1 MKLPERLPRET
12 GRDYALRV
20 LKENIVN
27 LEIAPGSQISENELS
42 AALGI
47 SRAPIREALSELEK
61 VKIVEIQ
68 PQKKTSVLLIDPALV
83 EEARFMRSTLEDAV
97 IGEVCMQRTEQD
109 LFRLEEN
116 LTLQDLAFRSNALD
130 QVMIK
135 DNEFHRCFFEIS
147 RKPEIYQLMQTLQI
161 HFDRVRNLTLA
172 ASGSGMSRTRGFGSE
187 RILSGYRSTV
197 PLYGKHILSI
207 SSNRYNH
214 FVGSTERIWSARR
227 SRKNSRR

>member
-1 MKLPERLPRET
+1 MSPLKLPERLPRET

-135 DNEFHRCFFEIS
+135 DNEFHRYFFEIS

-161 HFDRVRNLTLA
+161 HFDRVRNLTLHTIIDRKILEEHEA
-172 ASGSGMSRTRGFGSE
+172 IFRCIRE
-187 RILSGYRSTV
+187 RDVENARIRLRAHLERV
-197 PLYGKHILSI
+197 QVD
-207 SSNRYNH
+207 SS
-214 FVGSTERIWSARR
+214 VV
-227 SRKNSRR
+227 RKAYPQYFKQ

>member
-1 MKLPERLPRET
+1 MSPLKLPERLPRET

-68 PQKKTSVLLIDPALV
+68 PQKKTSVLLIDPVLV

-97 IGEVCMQRTEQD
+97 IGEVCMQRTAQD

-135 DNEFHRCFFEIS
+135 DNEFHRYFFEIS

-161 HFDRVRNLTLA
+161 HFDRVRNLTLHTIIDRKILEEHKEIFRCIREQDVENA
-172 ASGSGMSRTRGFGSE
+172 RIRLRAHLE
-187 RILSGYRSTV
+187 RV
-197 PLYGKHILSI
+197 QVD
-207 SSNRYNH
+207 SS
-214 FVGSTERIWSARR
+214 VV
-227 SRKNSRR
+227 RKAYPQYFKQ

>member
-68 PQKKTSVLLIDPALV
+68 PQKKTSVLLIDPVLV

-135 DNEFHRCFFEIS
+135 DNEFHRYFFEIS

-161 HFDRVRNLTLA
+161 HFDRVRNLTLYTIIDRKILEEHKEIFRCIREQDVENA
-172 ASGSGMSRTRGFGSE
+172 RIRLRAHLE
-187 RILSGYRSTV
+187 RV
-197 PLYGKHILSI
+197 QVD
-207 SSNRYNH
+207 SS
-214 FVGSTERIWSARR
+214 VV
-227 SRKNSRR
+227 RKADPQYFKQ

>member
-1 MKLPERLPRET
+1 MILPERLPRET

-68 PQKKTSVLLIDPALV
+68 PQKKTSVLLIDPVLV

-135 DNEFHRCFFEIS
+135 DNEFHRYFFEIS

-161 HFDRVRNLTLA
+161 HFDRVRNLTLYTIIDRKILEEHEA
-172 ASGSGMSRTRGFGSE
+172 IFRCIRE
-187 RILSGYRSTV
+187 RDVENARIRLRAHLERV
-197 PLYGKHILSI
+197 QVD
-207 SSNRYNH
+207 SS
-214 FVGSTERIWSARR
+214 VV
-227 SRKNSRR
+227 RKAYPQYFKQ

>member
-68 PQKKTSVLLIDPALV
+68 PQKKTSVLLIDPELV

-97 IGEVCMQRTEQD
+97 IREVCMRRTEQD

-135 DNEFHRCFFEIS
+135 DNEFHRYFFEIS

-161 HFDRVRNLTLA
+161 HFDRVRNLTLYTIID
-172 ASGSGMSRTRGFGSE
+172 RKILEEHKEIFRCIKE
-187 RILSGYRSTV
+187 RDVENARIRLRAHLERV
-197 PLYGKHILSI
+197 QVD
-207 SSNRYNH
+207 SS
-214 FVGSTERIWSARR
+214 VV
-227 SRKNSRR
+227 RKAYPQYFKQ

>member
-68 PQKKTSVLLIDPALV
+68 PQKKTSVLLIDPVLV

-135 DNEFHRCFFEIS
+135 DNEFHRYFFEIS

-161 HFDRVRNLTLA
+161 HFDRVRNLTLHTIIDRKILEEHKEIFRCIREQDVENA
-172 ASGSGMSRTRGFGSE
+172 RIRLRAHLE
-187 RILSGYRSTV
+187 RV
-197 PLYGKHILSI
+197 QVD
-207 SSNRYNH
+207 SS
-214 FVGSTERIWSARR
+214 VV
-227 SRKNSRR
+227 RKAYPQYFKQ

>member
-97 IGEVCMQRTEQD
+97 IGEVCMRRTEQD

-135 DNEFHRCFFEIS
+135 DNEFHRYFFEIS

-161 HFDRVRNLTLA
+161 HFDRVRNLTLHTIIDRKILEEHEA
-172 ASGSGMSRTRGFGSE
+172 IFRCIRE
-187 RILSGYRSTV
+187 RDVENARIRLRAHLERV
-197 PLYGKHILSI
+197 QVD
-207 SSNRYNH
+207 SS
-214 FVGSTERIWSARR
+214 VV
-227 SRKNSRR
+227 RKAYPQYFKQ

>member
-97 IGEVCMQRTEQD
+97 IGEVCMRRTEQD

-135 DNEFHRCFFEIS
+135 DNEFHRYFFEIS

-161 HFDRVRNLTLA
+161 HFDRVRNLTLYTIIDRKILEEHEA
-172 ASGSGMSRTRGFGSE
+172 IFRCIKE
-187 RILSGYRSTV
+187 RDVEKARIRLRAHLERV
-197 PLYGKHILSI
+197 QVD
-207 SSNRYNH
+207 SS
-214 FVGSTERIWSARR
+214 VV
-227 SRKNSRR
+227 RKAYPQYFKQ

>member
-1 MKLPERLPRET
+1 MTYK
-12 GRDYALRV
+12 
-20 LKENIVN
+20 
-27 LEIAPGSQISENELS
+27 
-42 AALGI
+42 
-47 SRAPIREALSELEK
+47 ELEK

-135 DNEFHRCFFEIS
+135 DRYFFEIS

-161 HFDRVRNLTLA
+161 HFDRVRNLTLHTIIDRKILEEHEA
-172 ASGSGMSRTRGFGSE
+172 IFRCIRE
-187 RILSGYRSTV
+187 RDVENARIRLRAHLERV
-197 PLYGKHILSI
+197 QVD
-207 SSNRYNH
+207 SS
-214 FVGSTERIWSARR
+214 VV
-227 SRKNSRR
+227 RKAYPQYFKQ

>member
-161 HFDRVRNLTLA
+161 HFDRVRNLTLHTIIDRKILEEHEA
-172 ASGSGMSRTRGFGSE
+172 IFRCIKE
-187 RILSGYRSTV
+187 RDVENARIRLRAHLERV
-197 PLYGKHILSI
+197 QVD
-207 SSNRYNH
+207 SS
-214 FVGSTERIWSARR
+214 VV
-227 SRKNSRR
+227 RKAYPQYFKQ

>member
-1 MKLPERLPRET
+1 MILPERLPRET

-135 DNEFHRCFFEIS
+135 DNEFHRYFFEIS

-161 HFDRVRNLTLA
+161 HFDRVRNLTLYTIIDRKILEEHKEIFRCIREQDVENA
-172 ASGSGMSRTRGFGSE
+172 RIRLRAHLE
-187 RILSGYRSTV
+187 RV
-197 PLYGKHILSI
+197 QVD
-207 SSNRYNH
+207 SS
-214 FVGSTERIWSARR
+214 VV
-227 SRKNSRR
+227 RKAYPQYFKQ

>member
-27 LEIAPGSQISENELS
+27 LEIATGSQISENELS

-68 PQKKTSVLLIDPALV
+68 PQKKTSVLLIDPVLV

-135 DNEFHRCFFEIS
+135 DNEFHRYFFEIS

-161 HFDRVRNLTLA
+161 HFDRVRNLTLYTIIDRKILEEHKEIFRCIREQDVENA
-172 ASGSGMSRTRGFGSE
+172 RIRLRAHLE
-187 RILSGYRSTV
+187 RV
-197 PLYGKHILSI
+197 QVD
-207 SSNRYNH
+207 SS
-214 FVGSTERIWSARR
+214 VV
-227 SRKNSRR
+227 RKAYPQYFKQ

>member
-1 MKLPERLPRET
+1 MSPLKLPERLPRET

-68 PQKKTSVLLIDPALV
+68 PQKKTSVLLIDPVLV

-135 DNEFHRCFFEIS
+135 DNEFHRYFFEIS

-161 HFDRVRNLTLA
+161 HFDRVRNLTLYTIIDRKILEEHKEIFRCIREQDVENA
-172 ASGSGMSRTRGFGSE
+172 RIQLRAHLE
-187 RILSGYRSTV
+187 RV
-197 PLYGKHILSI
+197 QVD
-207 SSNRYNH
+207 SS
-214 FVGSTERIWSARR
+214 VV
-227 SRKNSRR
+227 RKAYPQYFKQ

>member
-1 MKLPERLPRET
+1 MSPLKLPERLPRET

-135 DNEFHRCFFEIS
+135 DNEFHRYFFEIS

-161 HFDRVRNLTLA
+161 HFDRVRNLTLYTIIDRKILEEHKEIFRCIREQDVENA
-172 ASGSGMSRTRGFGSE
+172 RIRLRAHLE
-187 RILSGYRSTV
+187 RV
-197 PLYGKHILSI
+197 QVD
-207 SSNRYNH
+207 SS
-214 FVGSTERIWSARR
+214 VV
-227 SRKNSRR
+227 RKAYPQYFKQ

>member
-1 MKLPERLPRET
+1 MSPLKLPERLPRET

-68 PQKKTSVLLIDPALV
+68 PQKKTSVLLIDPVLV

-135 DNEFHRCFFEIS
+135 DNEFHRYFFEIS

-161 HFDRVRNLTLA
+161 HFDRVRNLTLHTIIDRKILEEHKEIFRCIREQDVENA
-172 ASGSGMSRTRGFGSE
+172 RIRLRAHLE
-187 RILSGYRSTV
+187 RV
-197 PLYGKHILSI
+197 QVD
-207 SSNRYNH
+207 SS
-214 FVGSTERIWSARR
+214 VV
-227 SRKNSRR
+227 RKAYPQYFKQ

>member
-135 DNEFHRCFFEIS
+135 DNEFHRYFFEIS
-147 RKPEIYQLMQTLQI
+147 RKPEIYQLMQPLQI
-161 HFDRVRNLTLA
+161 HFDRVRNLTLYTIIDRKILEEHKEIFRCIREQDVENA
-172 ASGSGMSRTRGFGSE
+172 RIRLRAHLE
-187 RILSGYRSTV
+187 RV
-197 PLYGKHILSI
+197 QVD
-207 SSNRYNH
+207 SS
-214 FVGSTERIWSARR
+214 VV
-227 SRKNSRR
+227 RKAYPQYFKQ

>member
-1 MKLPERLPRET
+1 MSPLKLPERLPRET

-27 LEIAPGSQISENELS
+27 LEIAPGSQISENELT

-68 PQKKTSVLLIDPALV
+68 PQKKTSVLLIDPVLV

-135 DNEFHRCFFEIS
+135 DNEFHRYFFEIS

-161 HFDRVRNLTLA
+161 HFDRVRNLTLYTIID
-172 ASGSGMSRTRGFGSE
+172 RKILEEHKEIFRCIKE
-187 RILSGYRSTV
+187 RDVENARIRLRAHLERV
-197 PLYGKHILSI
+197 QVD
-207 SSNRYNH
+207 SS
-214 FVGSTERIWSARR
+214 VV
-227 SRKNSRR
+227 RKAYPQYFKQ

>member
-68 PQKKTSVLLIDPALV
+68 PQKKTSVLLIDPVLV

-161 HFDRVRNLTLA
+161 HFDRVRNLTLHTIIDRKILEEHEA
-172 ASGSGMSRTRGFGSE
+172 IFRCIREQDVENARIRLRAHLE
-187 RILSGYRSTV
+187 RV
-197 PLYGKHILSI
+197 QVD
-207 SSNRYNH
+207 SS
-214 FVGSTERIWSARR
+214 VV
-227 SRKNSRR
+227 RKAYPQYFKQ

>member
-97 IGEVCMQRTEQD
+97 IGEVCMRRTEQD

-116 LTLQDLAFRSNALD
+116 LTLQDLAFRSNALN

-135 DNEFHRCFFEIS
+135 DNEFHRYFFEIS

-161 HFDRVRNLTLA
+161 HFDRVRNLTLHTIIDRKILEEHKEIFRCIREQDVENA
-172 ASGSGMSRTRGFGSE
+172 RIRLRAHLE
-187 RILSGYRSTV
+187 RV
-197 PLYGKHILSI
+197 QVD
-207 SSNRYNH
+207 SS
-214 FVGSTERIWSARR
+214 VV
-227 SRKNSRR
+227 RKAYPQYFKQ

>member
-1 MKLPERLPRET
+1 MSPLKLPERLPRET

-135 DNEFHRCFFEIS
+135 DNEFHWYFFEIS

-161 HFDRVRNLTLA
+161 HFDRVRNLTLYTIIDRKILEEHKEIFRCIREQDVENA
-172 ASGSGMSRTRGFGSE
+172 RIRLRAHLE
-187 RILSGYRSTV
+187 RV
-197 PLYGKHILSI
+197 QVD
-207 SSNRYNH
+207 SS
-214 FVGSTERIWSARR
+214 VV
-227 SRKNSRR
+227 RKAYPQYFKQ

>member
-1 MKLPERLPRET
+1 MSPLKLPERLPRET

-20 LKENIVN
+20 LK
-27 LEIAPGSQISENELS
+27 IAPGSQISENELS

-68 PQKKTSVLLIDPALV
+68 PQKKTSVLLIDPVLV

-135 DNEFHRCFFEIS
+135 DNEFHRYFFEIS

-161 HFDRVRNLTLA
+161 HFDRVRNLTLYTIIDRKILEEHKEIFRCIREQDVENA
-172 ASGSGMSRTRGFGSE
+172 RIRLRAHLE
-187 RILSGYRSTV
+187 RV
-197 PLYGKHILSI
+197 QVD
-207 SSNRYNH
+207 SS
-214 FVGSTERIWSARR
+214 VV
-227 SRKNSRR
+227 RKAYPQYFKQ

>member
-1 MKLPERLPRET
+1 MSPLKLPERLPRET

-135 DNEFHRCFFEIS
+135 DNEFHRYFFEIS

-161 HFDRVRNLTLA
+161 HFDRVRNLTLHTIIDRKILEEHKEIFRCIREQDVENA
-172 ASGSGMSRTRGFGSE
+172 RIRLRAHLE
-187 RILSGYRSTV
+187 RV
-197 PLYGKHILSI
+197 QVD
-207 SSNRYNH
+207 SS
-214 FVGSTERIWSARR
+214 VV
-227 SRKNSRR
+227 RKAYPQYFKQ

>member
-1 MKLPERLPRET
+1 MSPLKLPERLPRET

-135 DNEFHRCFFEIS
+135 DNEFHRYFFEIS

-161 HFDRVRNLTLA
+161 HFDRVRNLTLYTIID
-172 ASGSGMSRTRGFGSE
+172 RKILEEHKEIFRCIKE
-187 RILSGYRSTV
+187 RDVKNARIRLRAHLERV
-197 PLYGKHILSI
+197 QVD
-207 SSNRYNH
+207 SS
-214 FVGSTERIWSARR
+214 VV
-227 SRKNSRR
+227 RKAYPQYFKQ

>member
-61 VKIVEIQ
+61 VRIVEIQ
-68 PQKKTSVLLIDPALV
+68 PQKKTSVLLIDPELV

-97 IGEVCMQRTEQD
+97 IGEVCMRRTEQD

-161 HFDRVRNLTLA
+161 HFDRVRNLTLYTIID
-172 ASGSGMSRTRGFGSE
+172 RKILEEHKEIYRCIKE
-187 RILSGYRSTV
+187 RDV
-197 PLYGKHILSI
+197 
-207 SSNRYNH
+207 
-214 FVGSTERIWSARR
+214 ESARIR
-227 SRKNSRR
+227 LRAHLERVQVDSSVVRKAYPQYFKQ

>member
-68 PQKKTSVLLIDPALV
+68 PQKKTSVLLIDPVLV

-97 IGEVCMQRTEQD
+97 IGEVCMQMTEQD
-109 LFRLEEN
+109 LFTLEEN

-135 DNEFHRCFFEIS
+135 DNEFHRYFFEIS
-147 RKPEIYQLMQTLQI
+147 RKPEIYQLIIEKYRLDPAHSVFIDDMAVNIEGAKAAGLKTI
-161 HFDRVRNLTLA
+161 HLPVGGSVLDYLTI
-172 ASGSGMSRTRGFGSE
+172 E
-187 RILSGYRSTV
+187 D
-197 PLYGKHILSI
+197 
-207 SSNRYNH
+207 
-214 FVGSTERIWSARR
+214 
-227 SRKNSRR
+227 

>member
-47 SRAPIREALSELEK
+47 SRAPIREAMSELEK
-61 VKIVEIQ
+61 VRIVEIQ
-68 PQKKTSVLLIDPALV
+68 PQKKTSVLLIDPELV
-83 EEARFMRSTLEDAV
+83 EEARFMRHTMEDAV
-97 IGEVCMQRTEQD
+97 IGEVCMRRTEQD

-116 LTLQDLAFRSNALD
+116 LALQNLAFRSNALD

-161 HFDRVRNLTLA
+161 HFDRVRNLTLYTIIDREIIEEHEA
-172 ASGSGMSRTRGFGSE
+172 IFRCIKDRDVENARIRLRAHLE
-187 RILSGYRSTV
+187 RV
-197 PLYGKHILSI
+197 QVD
-207 SSNRYNH
+207 SS
-214 FVGSTERIWSARR
+214 VV
-227 SRKNSRR
+227 RKAYPQYFKQ

>member
-1 MKLPERLPRET
+1 MSPLKLPERLPRET

-68 PQKKTSVLLIDPALV
+68 PQKKTSVLLIDPVLV

-135 DNEFHRCFFEIS
+135 DNEFHRYFFEIS

-161 HFDRVRNLTLA
+161 HFDRVRNLTLYTIIDRKILEEHKAIFRCIKERDA
-172 ASGSGMSRTRGFGSE
+172 ANARIRLRTHLE
-187 RILSGYRSTV
+187 RV
-197 PLYGKHILSI
+197 QVD
-207 SSNRYNH
+207 SS
-214 FVGSTERIWSARR
+214 VV
-227 SRKNSRR
+227 RKAYPQYFKQ

>member
-68 PQKKTSVLLIDPALV
+68 PQKKTSVLLIDPVLV

-97 IGEVCMQRTEQD
+97 IGEVCMQRTDQD

-135 DNEFHRCFFEIS
+135 DNEFHRYFFEIS

-161 HFDRVRNLTLA
+161 HFDRVRNLTLYTIIDRKILEEHEA
-172 ASGSGMSRTRGFGSE
+172 IFRCIKE
-187 RILSGYRSTV
+187 RDVENARIRLRAHLERV
-197 PLYGKHILSI
+197 QVD
-207 SSNRYNH
+207 SS
-214 FVGSTERIWSARR
+214 VV
-227 SRKNSRR
+227 RKAYPQYFKQ

>member
-1 MKLPERLPRET
+1 MSPLKLPERLPRET

-68 PQKKTSVLLIDPALV
+68 PQKKTSVLLIDPELV

-97 IGEVCMQRTEQD
+97 IGEVCMRRTEQD

-135 DNEFHRCFFEIS
+135 DNEFHRYFFEIS

-161 HFDRVRNLTLA
+161 HFDRVRNLTLYTIID
-172 ASGSGMSRTRGFGSE
+172 RKILEEHKKIFRCIKE
-187 RILSGYRSTV
+187 RDVENARIRLRAHLERV
-197 PLYGKHILSI
+197 QVD
-207 SSNRYNH
+207 SS
-214 FVGSTERIWSARR
+214 VV
-227 SRKNSRR
+227 RKAYPQYFKQ

>member
-1 MKLPERLPRET
+1 MSPLKLPERLPRET

-61 VKIVEIQ
+61 VRIVEIQ
-68 PQKKTSVLLIDPALV
+68 PQKKTSVLLIDPELV

-97 IGEVCMQRTEQD
+97 IGEVCMQRNEQD

-135 DNEFHRCFFEIS
+135 DNEFHRYFFEIS

-161 HFDRVRNLTLA
+161 HFDRVRNLTLHTIIDRKILEEHEA
-172 ASGSGMSRTRGFGSE
+172 IFRCIRE
-187 RILSGYRSTV
+187 RDVENARIRLRAHLERV
-197 PLYGKHILSI
+197 QVD
-207 SSNRYNH
+207 SS
-214 FVGSTERIWSARR
+214 VV
-227 SRKNSRR
+227 RKAYPQYFKQ

>member
-68 PQKKTSVLLIDPALV
+68 PQKKTSVLLIDPELV

-97 IGEVCMQRTEQD
+97 IGEVCMQRNEQD

-135 DNEFHRCFFEIS
+135 DNEFHRYFFEIS

-161 HFDRVRNLTLA
+161 HFDRVRNLTLHTIIDRKILEEHEA
-172 ASGSGMSRTRGFGSE
+172 IFRCIRE
-187 RILSGYRSTV
+187 RDVENARIRLRAHLERV
-197 PLYGKHILSI
+197 QVD
-207 SSNRYNH
+207 SS
-214 FVGSTERIWSARR
+214 VV
-227 SRKNSRR
+227 RKAYPQYFKQ

>member
-1 MKLPERLPRET
+1 MSPLKLPERLPRET

-47 SRAPIREALSELEK
+47 SRVPIREALSELEK
-61 VKIVEIQ
+61 VRIVEIQ
-68 PQKKTSVLLIDPALV
+68 PQKKTSVLLIDPVLV

-135 DNEFHRCFFEIS
+135 DNEFHRYFFEIS

-161 HFDRVRNLTLA
+161 HFDRVRNLTLHTIIDRKILEEHEA
-172 ASGSGMSRTRGFGSE
+172 IFRCIRE
-187 RILSGYRSTV
+187 RDVENARIRLRAHLERV
-197 PLYGKHILSI
+197 QVD
-207 SSNRYNH
+207 SS
-214 FVGSTERIWSARR
+214 VV
-227 SRKNSRR
+227 RKAYPQYFKQ

>member
-1 MKLPERLPRET
+1 MSPLKLPERLPRET

-68 PQKKTSVLLIDPALV
+68 PQKKTSVLLIDPVLV

-116 LTLQDLAFRSNALD
+116 LTLQELAFRSNALD

-135 DNEFHRCFFEIS
+135 DNEFHRYFFEIS

-161 HFDRVRNLTLA
+161 HFDRVRNLTLYTIIDRKILEEHKEIFRCIREQDVENA
-172 ASGSGMSRTRGFGSE
+172 RIRLRAHLE
-187 RILSGYRSTV
+187 RV
-197 PLYGKHILSI
+197 QVD
-207 SSNRYNH
+207 SS
-214 FVGSTERIWSARR
+214 VV
-227 SRKNSRR
+227 RKAYPQYFKQ

>member
-1 MKLPERLPRET
+1 MSPLKLPERLPRET

-135 DNEFHRCFFEIS
+135 DNEFHRYFFEIS

-161 HFDRVRNLTLA
+161 HFDRVRNLTLHTIIDRKILEEHEA
-172 ASGSGMSRTRGFGSE
+172 IFRCIKE
-187 RILSGYRSTV
+187 RDVENARIRLRAHLERV
-197 PLYGKHILSI
+197 QID
-207 SSNRYNH
+207 SS
-214 FVGSTERIWSARR
+214 VV
-227 SRKNSRR
+227 RKAYPQYFKQ

>member
-135 DNEFHRCFFEIS
+135 DNEFHRYFFEIS

-161 HFDRVRNLTLA
+161 HFDRVRNLTLYTIIDRKILEEHEA
-172 ASGSGMSRTRGFGSE
+172 IFRCIKE
-187 RILSGYRSTV
+187 RDVENARIRLRAHLERV
-197 PLYGKHILSI
+197 QVD
-207 SSNRYNH
+207 SS
-214 FVGSTERIWSARR
+214 VV
-227 SRKNSRR
+227 RKAYPQYFKQ

>member
-135 DNEFHRCFFEIS
+135 DNEFHRYFFEIS

-161 HFDRVRNLTLA
+161 HFDRVRNLTLHTIIDRKILEEHEA
-172 ASGSGMSRTRGFGSE
+172 IFRCIKE
-187 RILSGYRSTV
+187 RDVENARIRLRAHLERV
-197 PLYGKHILSI
+197 QVD
-207 SSNRYNH
+207 SS
-214 FVGSTERIWSARR
+214 VV
-227 SRKNSRR
+227 RKAYPQYFKQ

>member
-1 MKLPERLPRET
+1 MSPLKLPERLPRET

-116 LTLQDLAFRSNALD
+116 LTLQELAFRSNALD

-135 DNEFHRCFFEIS
+135 DNEFHRYFFEIS

-161 HFDRVRNLTLA
+161 HFDRVRNLTLYTIIDRKILEEHKEIFRCIREQDVENA
-172 ASGSGMSRTRGFGSE
+172 RIRLRAHLE
-187 RILSGYRSTV
+187 RV
-197 PLYGKHILSI
+197 QVD
-207 SSNRYNH
+207 SS
-214 FVGSTERIWSARR
+214 VV
-227 SRKNSRR
+227 RKAYPQYFKQ